1 MLVFQVH
8 TSVFLLPQ
16 VLTSVMTVLKYPRLQ
31 RLDEGPAQGKS
42 LIAKTAADP
51 KHGRNSKHKGGR
63 ILETELLW
71 SAVPKD
77 LLETTCNR
85 EYGLGGR
92 QHRPAMQGAELIP

>member
-1 MLVFQVH
+1 MLAFQVH
-8 TSVFLLPQ
+8 TSVFLPPQ

-31 RLDEGPAQGKS
+31 RLGEGPAQGKS
-42 LIAKTAADP
+42 LIADP
-51 KHGRNSKHKGGR
+51 KHGRNSKHKDGR

-77 LLETTCNR
+77 LLKATRNR

-92 QHRPAMQGAELIP
+92 QHSPAMQGAELTP